1 MSDNRPGVIRRFF
14 LAIWNTLNFTR
25 RLVLNVVFV
34 VIVIAIVA
42 AMLKPGLGIESRT
55 ALVLDPQGVVV
66 EQFSADP
73 TQRAFANLSG
83 DNVREIQLRDLLRVI
98 DAAAQDAR
106 IERIVL
112 IPDGLGAGIST
123 LRELGQALDRF
134 RAAGKEVVA
143 VSEGMGQG
151 GYYLAAH
158 ANEILLDPDGAVLLE
173 GLSSY
178 RSYYRDALDKLGV
191 NVHLIKVGEYKS
203 AAEPLILNR
212 ASDEAKQAEQFWMD
226 GIWNEMLGEI
236 AALRKLDVATI
247 NADIAGIDRLVAS
260 YKGDFGKL
268 ALERKLVDKL
278 ATRSQV
284 RELLKARGV
293 ADTTG
298 ETFRQVNWSDYLGTQ
313 PPEALDPR
321 PQVAVVVAQ
330 GAIVQGEQTPGSV
343 GAVTTARLIRS
354 AREDDNVKALVLRV
368 DSPGGDVY
376 ASEVIRREIE
386 QTQAAGKPVVV
397 SMGDVAASGGYW
409 ISMNANEIWAQPTT
423 ITGSIGI
430 FGLFVT
436 IPQTLERLGIHTD
449 GVGTTPIAGALD
461 IRRPFNPQLE
471 SVITSVIEKGYR
483 DFIGK
488 VAKARGRSSEQIDEI
503 ARGRV
508 WSGAQAK
515 ERGLVDKLGGLTQA
529 AASAAALAGLGD
541 TWRTRYVEREMTAW
555 ERFALNLS
563 NSSAT
568 ASLAAMGGFTGLPVH
583 LLPKAELEQTLG
595 LLRTLGSERY
605 GVVAH
610 CFCTIGR

>member
-25 RLVLNVVFV
+25 RLVLNLVFV

-73 TQRAFANLSG
+73 TQRAFSNLSG

-98 DAAAQDAR
+98 DAAAQDSR

-212 ASDEAKQAEQFWMD
+212 ASEEAKQAEQFWMD

-247 NADIAGIDRLVAS
+247 NADIAGIDRLVAA

-386 QTQAAGKPVVV
+386 QIQAAGKPVVV

-529 AASAAALAGLGD
+529 TASAAALAGLGD

-563 NSSAT
+563 NSSAM

>member
-25 RLVLNVVFV
+25 RLVLNIVFV

-73 TQRAFANLSG
+73 TQRAFSNLSG

-212 ASDEAKQAEQFWMD
+212 ASEEAKQAEQFWMD

-529 AASAAALAGLGD
+529 TASAAALAGLGD

-563 NSSAT
+563 NSSAM

-595 LLRTLGSERY
+595 LLRTLGSDRY